1 MIPVP
6 RPSLLVLLLAG
17 CPRPVPD
24 HLQLKPD
31 PASRIT
37 TPITDATSALSAI
50 IGRDPLARS
59 PLLPDPS
66 ILDALEGGAPL
77 AAFVRQVRTV
87 ELGQGSVERVLQQ
100 VEDDWR
106 ASPAVP
112 LARGYRLR
120 LAENELASV
129 GTETEAAHRQ
139 VVVLITP
146 LGAGGEDPTLPRRPL
161 EWLTEGDRPEVVRAY
176 AERWV
181 LTSWLATPEIPL
193 SVLTRPL
200 GAPQYD
206 GLRESPVGR
215 LVASRAA
222 GASGDPTAG
231 IADLRR
237 ATSLALQRAA
247 ADRDAEQSAWADAK
261 NVAAAE
267 LTDPDPIG
275 KLLERS
281 AASLTE
287 AALSDRAAGGALLSL
302 AALRWID
309 RCGAPPCTGVD
320 RVEVMQFASRWDPE
334 IAELAAIWQVVAMK
348 ETLDSLEVGRD
359 TALFPELMVDLA
371 DALLGTGAGPLEAS
385 LLRKQR
391 PDAQV
396 WLSVSRA
403 VGTEGVTDWEG
414 ARLAVGQHL
423 AREVAR
429 AAALTADPD
438 LRSLL
443 ERVGNRAVP

>member
-1 MIPVP
+1 MT
-6 RPSLLVLLLAG
+6 RPSLLLVLLAG

-37 TPITDATSALSAI
+37 TPITDVSTALMAI

-59 PLLPDPS
+59 PLLPDPAL
-66 ILDALEGGAPL
+66 LDGLEGGAPL
-77 AAFVRQVRTV
+77 AAFVRQVRSV
-87 ELGQGSVERVLQQ
+87 EVGQGSVERVLQQ

-106 ASPAVP
+106 ATPAVP

-120 LAENELASV
+120 LAENALASV
-129 GTETEAAHRQ
+129 GAEPDAAHRE
-139 VVVLITP
+139 VVMLITP
-146 LGAGGEDPTLPRRPL
+146 LGASVEDPTLPRRPL
-161 EWLTEGDRPEVVRAY
+161 EWLGASERPEAVRAY

-181 LTSWLATPEIPL
+181 LASWLATPEMPL
-193 SVLTRPL
+193 EVLTGPL

-206 GLRESPVGR
+206 GLRESATGL
-215 LVASRAA
+215 LVAARAA
-222 GASGDPTAG
+222 GAAGDPG
-231 IADLRR
+231 PGMADLRR

-261 NVAAAE
+261 SAASTE
-267 LTDPDPIG
+267 LADPDPIG

-281 AASLTE
+281 AVSLTA
-287 AALSDRAAGGALLSL
+287 AALADRAAGGALLSL

-334 IAELAAIWQVVAMK
+334 IAELAAVWQVVALK
-348 ETLDSLEVGRD
+348 ETIDSLEVGRD
-359 TALFPELMVDLA
+359 SALFPELMVDLA

-423 AREVAR
+423 GREVAR
-429 AAALTADPD
+429 AAALTSDAD